1 MVQIPYSDM
10 KALWGRSGNRCA
22 FCRTLL
28 SENDNNNDFYIIGEM
43 AHIEG
48 ENQGSARFNYTM
60 LESERNRYEN
70 IIALCPN
77 CHTRIDKSPADFSV
91 DILKKTKNDHEKWV
105 SNALQ
110 SHMMQINFS
119 ELDIICKYLIQ
130 APIADSG
137 SIIVLPP
144 KEKIDKNNLS
154 IQVESL
160 ILIGMMRF
168 NLVKDYLNRNPDIEF
183 SDRLR
188 AGFVKKYRELVEN
201 GNNRDELFYE
211 LFNFAA
217 LNSVDFNIQAAGLAV
232 LTYFF
237 EICEVF
243 EK

>member
-1 MVQIPYSDM
+1 MGQIPNSDM

-28 SENDNNNDFYIIGEM
+28 SENDNNNNFYLIGEM

-48 ENQGSARFNYTM
+48 ENQGSARFNYTV

-77 CHTRIDKSPADFSV
+77 CHTRIDKNPADFPV
-91 DILKKTKNDHEKWV
+91 DLLKKTKSDHERWV
-105 SNALQ
+105 SNTLQ
-110 SHMMQINFS
+110 SHMIQINFA
-119 ELDIICKYLIQ
+119 ELNIICKYLIKT
-130 APIADSG
+130 PINDDESKT
-137 SIIVLPP
+137 VLAP

-154 IQVESL
+154 IQVENL

-188 AGFVKKYRELVEN
+188 AGFVKKYHELVAN
-201 GNNRDELFYE
+201 GFERDELFDE

-217 LNSVDFNIQAAGLAV
+217 LNSVDFNIRAAGLAV